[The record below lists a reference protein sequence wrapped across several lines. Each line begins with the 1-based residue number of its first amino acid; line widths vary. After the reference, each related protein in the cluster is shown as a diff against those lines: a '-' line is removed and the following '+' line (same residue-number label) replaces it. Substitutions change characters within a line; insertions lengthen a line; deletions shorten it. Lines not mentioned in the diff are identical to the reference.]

1 MAIAKLL
8 EFAGVTSDQYDR
20 VLERLELGGKLS
32 SGGVYHI
39 AGPTDD
45 GWRVV
50 DVWDSQE
57 DFDRFFKEKLGAAL
71 EAEGMPAPNISTWP
85 VHNTLTG

>member
-45 GWRVV
+45 GWHWIASIALRSY
-50 DVWDSQE
+50 WDS
-57 DFDRFFKEKLGAAL
+57 
-71 EAEGMPAPNISTWP
+71 PC
-85 VHNTLTG
+85 